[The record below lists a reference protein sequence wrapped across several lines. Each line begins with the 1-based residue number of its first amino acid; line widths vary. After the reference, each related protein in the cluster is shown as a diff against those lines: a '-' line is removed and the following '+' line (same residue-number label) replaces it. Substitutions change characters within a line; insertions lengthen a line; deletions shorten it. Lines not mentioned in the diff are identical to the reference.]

1 MLRVRIF
8 TLHDR
13 KMIEVP
19 WQYKNIYF
27 KMLLH
32 NIASC
37 VDKHLF
43 NVYTVK
49 NVSILFSF
57 TTQCLN
63 FYNFNQRVDVL
74 YSGGKQSSYKETRSK
89 D

>member
-1 MLRVRIF
+1 
-8 TLHDR
+8 
-13 KMIEVP
+13 
-19 WQYKNIYF
+19 
-27 KMLLH
+27 MLLH
-32 NIASC
+32 NIASW

-57 TTQCLN
+57 TITLGNRNKIGEFLQFQPTCRRSIVEEN
-63 FYNFNQRVDVL
+63 RVP
-74 YSGGKQSSYKETRSK
+74 KEIRSK